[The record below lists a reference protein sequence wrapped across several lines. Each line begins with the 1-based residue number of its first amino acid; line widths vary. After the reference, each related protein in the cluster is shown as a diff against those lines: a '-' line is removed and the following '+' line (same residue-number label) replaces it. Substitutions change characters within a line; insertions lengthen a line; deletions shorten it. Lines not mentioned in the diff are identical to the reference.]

1 MHPKGIVLRHV
12 RHILALSN
20 SDREIL
26 DWNPIP
32 DFQAATQLILVALRK
47 KRLRGFVTNMSFEP
61 GFLLSLLRHQKKIEL
76 LEIPPETQNESLS
89 VHWHILAQAPWIP
102 SALRELH
109 TLRLYIGGDDFT
121 YQNCAYIIGNAPKL
135 RDLAIEG
142 RYGYEM
148 LYRVNSEGGNT
159 LKRLPVQD
167 VAVQP
172 LQLARVQLRW
182 LDLALCPAGSAPV
195 CIEFTYLQS
204 LLLHSC
210 DSFGPFLTAIADQF
224 HRNCNLIE
232 FEVGGSVPL
241 LEDDILGIENLLRH
255 CSGLQYL
262 WIDFGEARMVDITCI
277 SRHGR
282 TLRQLGLDFDET
294 NQRYCSPSD
303 ISTILPSA
311 PELAELAVYIPTI
324 DMGSLQSLGNKPTL
338 TVLTGSHA
346 YVPNEL
352 EAFLV
357 SLKLLNKVGSD
368 QLVRLQDPI
377 ARHPTLHTLRILSIP
392 CMNGNMQPNSS
403 GPHSDALVNY
413 FGIGLQNFA
422 ARAMR
427 FLDKLVSRITTF
439 GISSIKL
446 PTQRPQHDHNG
457 HQWPQYLYR
466 RGHIRDIYVVSRATA
481 VPVRFE
487 YIHGRSVF
495 NRPVWPDSD
504 SNMVSYNISTAL

>member
-26 DWNPIP
+26 DLDPIP

-61 GFLLSLLRHQKKIEL
+61 GFLLSLLRHQKKIQL
-76 LEIPPETQNESLS
+76 LEIPPETENESLL
-89 VHWHILAQAPWIP
+89 VHWHILAKAPWIP

-109 TLRLYIGGDDFT
+109 TLRLYIGKDDFT

-142 RYGYEM
+142 RDGYEM

-182 LDLALCPAGSAPV
+182 LDLALCPAGSAPA

-210 DSFGPFLTAIADQF
+210 DSLGPFLTAIADQF

-232 FEVGGSVPL
+232 FEVGGFVPL
-241 LEDDILGIENLLRH
+241 LEDDVLGIEHLLRH
-255 CSGLQYL
+255 FSGLQYL

-294 NQRYCSPSD
+294 NMGYCRALD
-303 ISTILPSA
+303 ISTILSSA
-311 PELAELAVYIPTI
+311 PGLAELAVYIPNL
-324 DMGSLQSLGNKPTL
+324 DMCSLLFLDKKPTII
-338 TVLTGSHA
+338 VLTGSHTH
-346 YVPNEL
+346 VPNVL
-352 EAFLV
+352 GTFLV
-357 SLKLLNKVGSD
+357 SLRLLDYVGSN
-368 QLVRLQDPI
+368 QIIRLQDPI

-392 CMNGNMQPNSS
+392 CINGSMRPNSS
-403 GPHSDALVNY
+403 GPHSDKLVNLL
-413 FGIGLQNFA
+413 GIVMQKLA
-422 ARAMR
+422 ASVMR
-427 FLDKLVSRITTF
+427 VFDRLGSRITAIGF
-439 GISSIKL
+439 SSIKL
-446 PTQRPQHDHNG
+446 HTERPQRDNNG
-457 HQWPQYLYR
+457 HQWPEYFYR
-466 RGHIRDIYVVSRATA
+466 RGQIPDNHGVNQATA
-481 VPVRFE
+481 VPVRFDH
-487 YIHGRSVF
+487 IPGRSVF
-495 NRPVWPDSD
+495 NRPV
-504 SNMVSYNISTAL
+504 